1 MGSSK
6 TAAADHLDADKLYR
20 AHSEFVARFLLRL
33 GANGQDVPDLLQEVF
48 LVAHRRGG
56 FIPGRAKPTT
66 WLAEIS
72 FRVLSDRRKKIRRKL
87 EDADTDTV
95 AIAPSGRST
104 PGDDAEKRQALARV
118 QEALDL
124 LTPEKRAVFVLF
136 ELEGESCE
144 AIANGLGIPVGTVY
158 SRLHSARK
166 DFTKCHARITGEP
179 APMTPPS
186 RTAASTKA
194 GGPKPADGTP
204 KATSATSEPRVDPDV
219 KAGDVS
225 DAAIGAPL

>member
-1 MGSSK
+1 MGTSK
-6 TAAADHLDADKLYR
+6 TAPADHLDADRLYR
-20 AHSEFVARFLLRL
+20 DHAEFVARFLLRL

-56 FIPGRAKPTT
+56 FTLGRAKPTT

-87 EDADTDTV
+87 EDADTESV
-95 AIAPSGRST
+95 SMAPSKRGT
-104 PGDDAEKRQALARV
+104 PGDDAERRQALARV
-118 QEALDL
+118 QQALDM

-144 AIANGLGIPVGTVY
+144 SIAKGLEIPVGTVY

-166 DFTKCHARITGEP
+166 DFTKAHARLTGEP
-179 APMTPPS
+179 VPASTNKPKKKKKAGRGTPPS
-186 RTAASTKA
+186 GGAGPSTSGKDDDVVMGA
-194 GGPKPADGTP
+194 G
-204 KATSATSEPRVDPDV
+204 V
-219 KAGDVS
+219 
-225 DAAIGAPL
+225 

>member
-1 MGSSK
+1 MG
-6 TAAADHLDADKLYR
+6 TPPIADPEHLDADRLYR
-20 AHSEFVARFLLRL
+20 AHAEFVARFLLRL

-56 FIPGRAKPTT
+56 FIVGRAKPTT

-87 EDADTDTV
+87 EDADTEAV
-95 AIAPSGRST
+95 AIAPSRRGT
-104 PGDDAEKRQALARV
+104 PGDQAERREALTRV
-118 QEALDL
+118 QDALGL

-144 AIANGLGIPVGTVY
+144 SIATGLGIPVGTVY

-166 DFTKCHARITGEP
+166 DFTKVHARLAGDAP
-179 APMTPPS
+179 APGRS
-186 RTAASTKA
+186 GKA
-194 GGPKPADGTP
+194 
-204 KATSATSEPRVDPDV
+204 KAKDTSKVVAGVRV
-219 KAGDVS
+219 
-225 DAAIGAPL
+225 